1 MQKKMNQNIA
11 QNILEENVGVKP
23 VVFKNLLIIK
33 MIHTI
38 LLTCMF
44 CIRCYCFLSSPLF
57 FNIFLIMDVC
67 NLTQYIHNIY
77 IFDK

>member
-1 MQKKMNQNIA
+1 MQMNQNIA
-11 QNILEENVGVKP
+11 QNILEENVGVKLF
-23 VVFKNLLIIK
+23 VSKNLLIIII
-33 MIHTI
+33 MINTI

-44 CIRCYCFLSSPLF
+44 CIRCYCFLSSPLL